1 MAMRLPR
8 AVLFV
13 FFGVLLSAFRLA
25 HSSTDNDFSKVRAV
39 NLGGW
44 LVVEGWIKPSLF
56 DGIPN
61 RDMLDGTQVQ
71 LKSVGLQKYV
81 SAGDGGG
88 GNVTVD
94 RDAASSWE
102 TFKLWRIS
110 MNEFQFRCLNGQFL
124 TASDGDIIS
133 ATVDSPGD
141 SETFYIER
149 NNTLLHIKLLNGSYL
164 QVTDNHQLTSSYPSR
179 PGWDDDM
186 ATFEMTIVANNLHGD
201 YQLANGY
208 GPEQAKT
215 VLTEHRK
222 NFVSGRDFYFISQK
236 GINAVR
242 IPVGWW
248 IAYDPNPP
256 APFIGGSLNALDR
269 AFYWAQI
276 YGLKCIIDLHAAPGS
291 QNGMEHSASRDGSID
306 WPLEANIQKTL
317 DVINFLAQR
326 YADNPSL
333 LGIELLNE
341 PSAAAVPLDTLVSY
355 YKIGYQI
362 VRSYSDTTY
371 VIFCQRIGNAD
382 PMELYQ
388 AYLGA
393 TNTVVDLH
401 YYNLFDPYF
410 EKLNAT
416 ENIQFIYKNRL
427 PQVQSLNRANGPLVF
442 IGMSCR
448 VQSYANLHYLGEWVN
463 EWNVMNASQLQY
475 QLFGNAQLEV
485 YGEASFGWSYWT
497 IKCNSVHWDYEWNIR
512 NKYLIGKML
521 TCAASHLLLPASNVF
536 KQPFYR
542 HFTYAG
548 VAELLMLLTIQV
560 IVYYVILRLVL

>member
-1 MAMRLPR
+1 MMLPR
-8 AVLFV
+8 AGLFV
-13 FFGVLLSAFRLA
+13 FGVLLSAFRLA
-25 HSSTDNDFSKVRAV
+25 HSSTDNDSVKVRAV

-71 LKSVGLQKYV
+71 LKSVGLQKYL

-88 GNVTVD
+88 GNLTVD

-110 MNEFQFRCLNGQFL
+110 MNEFQFRCFNGQFL
-124 TASDGDIIS
+124 TASDDDVIS
-133 ATVDSPGD
+133 ATADSPGD
-141 SETFYIER
+141 LETFYIER

-164 QVTDNHQLTSSYPSR
+164 QVTDHNQLTSNYTSQ
-179 PGWDDDM
+179 PGWDDAM
-186 ATFEMTIVANNLHGD
+186 TTFEMTIVANNLHGD

-208 GPEQAKT
+208 GPEQAKS

-222 NFVSGRDFYFISQK
+222 NFVSGSDFLFMAHN

-248 IAYDPNPP
+248 IAYDPDPP

-291 QNGMEHSASRDGSID
+291 QNGMEHSASRDGSVD
-306 WPLEANIQKTL
+306 WPSEANIQKTL

-326 YADNPSL
+326 YADNPCL

-355 YKIGYQI
+355 YKTGYQI
-362 VRSYSDTTY
+362 VRSYSDTAY

-393 TNTVVDLH
+393 TKTVVDLH

-410 EKLNAT
+410 ETLNAT

-442 IGMSCR
+442 IG
-448 VQSYANLHYLGEWVN
+448 EWVN
-463 EWNVMNASQLQY
+463 EWNVTNASQVQY

-497 IKCNSVHWDYEWNIR
+497 VKCNSVHWDYEWNIKNR
-512 NKYLIGKML
+512 YLIGGSLLISPSYML
-521 TCAASHLLLPASNVF
+521 LVAGCLMYLLPV
-536 KQPFYR
+536 
-542 HFTYAG
+542 
-548 VAELLMLLTIQV
+548 LT
-560 IVYYVILRLVL
+560 

>member
-1 MAMRLPR
+1 MAMRFPR
-8 AVLFV
+8 AGLFL

-102 TFKLWRIS
+102 TFKVCR
-110 MNEFQFRCLNGQFL
+110 
-124 TASDGDIIS
+124 
-133 ATVDSPGD
+133 
-141 SETFYIER
+141 
-149 NNTLLHIKLLNGSYL
+149 
-164 QVTDNHQLTSSYPSR
+164 
-179 PGWDDDM
+179 WDDDM

-248 IAYDPNPP
+248 IAYDPDPP

-269 AFYWAQI
+269 AFYWAQ
-276 YGLKCIIDLHAAPGS
+276 
-291 QNGMEHSASRDGSID
+291 
-306 WPLEANIQKTL
+306 
-317 DVINFLAQR
+317 
-326 YADNPSL
+326 
-333 LGIELLNE
+333 
-341 PSAAAVPLDTLVSY
+341 
-355 YKIGYQI
+355 
-362 VRSYSDTTY
+362 
-371 VIFCQRIGNAD
+371 
-382 PMELYQ
+382 
-388 AYLGA
+388 
-393 TNTVVDLH
+393 
-401 YYNLFDPYF
+401 
-410 EKLNAT
+410 
-416 ENIQFIYKNRL
+416 
-427 PQVQSLNRANGPLVF
+427 
-442 IGMSCR
+442 
-448 VQSYANLHYLGEWVN
+448 
-463 EWNVMNASQLQY
+463 
-475 QLFGNAQLEV
+475 
-485 YGEASFGWSYWT
+485 
-497 IKCNSVHWDYEWNIR
+497 
-512 NKYLIGKML
+512 
-521 TCAASHLLLPASNVF
+521 
-536 KQPFYR
+536 
-542 HFTYAG
+542 
-548 VAELLMLLTIQV
+548 
-560 IVYYVILRLVL
+560 

>member
-1 MAMRLPR
+1 MRLPS
-8 AVLFV
+8 AGFLI
-13 FFGVLLSAFRLA
+13 FGFLSAFQLSR
-25 HSSTDNDFSKVRAV
+25 SSTVDDFSKIRAV

-61 RDMLDGTQVQ
+61 GDMLDGTQVQ
-71 LKSVGLQKYV
+71 LKSVGLQKYL
-81 SAGDGGG
+81 SAGGGGG
-88 GNVTVD
+88 GNVTVN

-110 MNEFQFRCLNGQFL
+110 NNEFQFRCFNGQFL
-124 TASDGDIIS
+124 TASDGDVIS
-133 ATVDSPGD
+133 ATVYSPGD

-149 NNTLLHIKLLNGSYL
+149 NNTKVHIKLLNGSYL
-164 QVTDNHQLTSSYPSR
+164 QVTNDSQLTSNYPSQ

-186 ATFEMTIVANNLHGD
+186 ATFQMAIVANNLHGD

-215 VLTEHRK
+215 VLAEHRK
-222 NFVSGRDFYFISQK
+222 SFVTGSDFYFLSQN

-248 IAYDPNPP
+248 IAYDPDPP

-291 QNGMEHSASRDGSID
+291 QNGMEHSASRDGSVD
-306 WPLEANIQKTL
+306 WPSEANIQKAL

-326 YADNPSL
+326 YANNPSI

-355 YKIGYQI
+355 YKTGYQI
-362 VRSYSDTTY
+362 VRSYSDTAY

-388 AYLGA
+388 AYLGP

-416 ENIQFIYKNRL
+416 ENIQFIYKNRM
-427 PQVQSLNRANGPLVF
+427 PQVQTLNRANGPLVF
-442 IGMSCR
+442 IG
-448 VQSYANLHYLGEWVN
+448 EWVN
-463 EWNVMNASQLQY
+463 EWNVTNASQLQY
-475 QLFGNAQLEV
+475 QLFGKAQLEV

-497 IKCNSVHWDYEWNIR
+497 VKCNSVHWDYEWNIR
-512 NKYLIGKML
+512 NKYLIGVSPLKSPNYM
-521 TCAASHLLLPASNVF
+521 LLL
-536 KQPFYR
+536 
-542 HFTYAG
+542 AG
-548 VAELLMLLTIQV
+548 CLMYLLS
-560 IVYYVILRLVL
+560 LVT

>member
-1 MAMRLPR
+1 MRLPR
-8 AVLFV
+8 SGFLI
-13 FFGVLLSAFRLA
+13 FGFLSAFQLSR
-25 HSSTDNDFSKVRAV
+25 SSTVDDFSKIRAV

-61 RDMLDGTQVQ
+61 GDMLDGTQVQ
-71 LKSVGLQKYV
+71 LKSVGLQKYL
-81 SAGDGGG
+81 SAGGGGG
-88 GNVTVD
+88 GNVTVN

-102 TFKLWRIS
+102 TFKVSLLYLRKNTPEEKCNLWRIS
-110 MNEFQFRCLNGQFL
+110 NNEFQFRCFNGQFL
-124 TASDGDIIS
+124 TASDGDVIS
-133 ATVDSPGD
+133 ATVYSPRD

-149 NNTLLHIKLLNGSYL
+149 NNTKVHIKLLNGSYL
-164 QVTDNHQLTSSYPSR
+164 QVTNDSQLTSNYPSQ
-179 PGWDDDM
+179 PGWDNDM
-186 ATFEMTIVANNLHGD
+186 ATFQMAIVANNLHGD

-215 VLTEHRK
+215 VLAEHRK
-222 NFVSGRDFYFISQK
+222 SFVTGSDFYFLSQN

-248 IAYDPNPP
+248 IAYDPDPP

-291 QNGMEHSASRDGSID
+291 QNGMEHSASRDGSVD
-306 WPLEANIQKTL
+306 WPSEANIQKAL

-326 YADNPSL
+326 YANNPSL

-355 YKIGYQI
+355 YKTGYQI
-362 VRSYSDTTY
+362 VRSYSDTAY

-388 AYLGA
+388 AYLGP

-416 ENIQFIYKNRL
+416 ENIQFIYKNRM
-427 PQVQSLNRANGPLVF
+427 PQVQTLNRANGPLVF
-442 IGMSCR
+442 IG
-448 VQSYANLHYLGEWVN
+448 EWVN
-463 EWNVMNASQLQY
+463 EWNVTNASQLQY
-475 QLFGNAQLEV
+475 QLFGKAQLEV

-497 IKCNSVHWDYEWNIR
+497 VKCNSVHWDYEWNIR
-512 NKYLIGKML
+512 NKYLIGGSPLK
-521 TCAASHLLLPASNVF
+521 SPN
-536 KQPFYR
+536 Y
-542 HFTYAG
+542 
-548 VAELLMLLTIQV
+548 MLLV
-560 IVYYVILRLVL
+560 AGCLMYLLSLVT

>member
-1 MAMRLPR
+1 MTMRLPR
-8 AVLFV
+8 AGLFV
-13 FFGVLLSAFRLA
+13 FGILLSAFRMA
-25 HSSTDNDFSKVRAV
+25 HSSTDNNFSKVRAV

-71 LKSVGLQKYV
+71 LKSVGRQKYV
-81 SAGDGGG
+81 STGDGGG

-110 MNEFQFRCLNGQFL
+110 MNEFQFRCFNGQFL
-124 TASDGDIIS
+124 TASDGDAIS
-133 ATVDSPGD
+133 ATADSPGD

-164 QVTDNHQLTSSYPSR
+164 QVTDNNQLTSNYPSQ

-186 ATFEMTIVANNLHGD
+186 ATFDMTIVANNLHGD

-208 GPEQAKT
+208 GPEQAKS

-222 NFVSGRDFYFISQK
+222 KFVSGSDFLFIAQN

-248 IAYDPNPP
+248 IAYDPDPP

-291 QNGMEHSASRDGSID
+291 QNGMEHSASRDGSLD
-306 WPLEANIQKTL
+306 WPSEANIQKTL

-326 YADNPSL
+326 YADNPCL

-341 PSAAAVPLDTLVSY
+341 PSAAGVPLDTLVSY
-355 YKIGYQI
+355 YKTGYQI
-362 VRSYSDTTY
+362 VRSYSDTAY

-442 IGMSCR
+442 IGTLMLI
-448 VQSYANLHYLGEWVN
+448 YLPPALHYSGEWVN
-463 EWNVMNASQLQY
+463 EWNVTNASQLQY

-497 IKCNSVHWDYEWNIR
+497 VKCNSVHWDYEWNIR
-512 NKYLIGKML
+512 NRYLIDGSPLISPNYML
-521 TCAASHLLLPASNVF
+521 LVAGCLIYLLPV
-536 KQPFYR
+536 
-542 HFTYAG
+542 
-548 VAELLMLLTIQV
+548 LT
-560 IVYYVILRLVL
+560 